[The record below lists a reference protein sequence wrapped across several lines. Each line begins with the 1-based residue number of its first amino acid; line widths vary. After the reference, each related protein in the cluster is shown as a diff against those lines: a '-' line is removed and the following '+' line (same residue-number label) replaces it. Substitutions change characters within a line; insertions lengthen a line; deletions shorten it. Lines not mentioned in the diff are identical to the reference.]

1 MNVKLRTRQEEQI
14 TISRGPDMSQTTQ
27 DAKLKKAIKDAFRES
42 LEENKDF
49 FQEII
54 TEALED
60 VGLLR
65 AMMIGRKTK
74 LVPREKV
81 MAILKGKK

>member
-1 MNVKLRTRQEEQI
+1 
-14 TISRGPDMSQTTQ
+14 MSQTAQ

-49 FQEII
+49 FQEMI

-60 VGLLR
+60 MGLLR
-65 AMMIGRKTK
+65 AMEIGRKTK

-81 MAILKGKK
+81 MDILKGKK

>member
-1 MNVKLRTRQEEQI
+1 
-14 TISRGPDMSQTTQ
+14 MSQTAQ
-27 DAKLKKAIKDAFRES
+27 DAKLKKAVKDAFRES

-81 MAILKGKK
+81 MAIHKGKK

>member
-1 MNVKLRTRQEEQI
+1 
-14 TISRGPDMSQTTQ
+14 MSQTAQ

-49 FQEII
+49 FQELI

-65 AMMIGRKTK
+65 AMVIARKTK
-74 LVPREKV
+74 LVPREKI

>member
-1 MNVKLRTRQEEQI
+1 
-14 TISRGPDMSQTTQ
+14 MSQTAQ

-42 LEENKDF
+42 LEENKVF
-49 FQEII
+49 FQEMI

-65 AMMIGRKTK
+65 AMEIGRKTK

>member
-1 MNVKLRTRQEEQI
+1 
-14 TISRGPDMSQTTQ
+14 MSQTAQ
-27 DAKLKKAIKDAFRES
+27 DAKLKKAVKDAFRES
-42 LEENKDF
+42 LEENKVF
-49 FQEII
+49 FQEMI

-65 AMMIGRKTK
+65 AMEIGRKTK

>member
-1 MNVKLRTRQEEQI
+1 
-14 TISRGPDMSQTTQ
+14 MSQTAQ

-49 FQEII
+49 FQEMI

-60 VGLLR
+60 VGILR
-65 AMMIGRKTK
+65 AMVIGRKTK

-81 MAILKGKK
+81 MAILKGKT

>member
-1 MNVKLRTRQEEQI
+1 
-14 TISRGPDMSQTTQ
+14 MSQTAQ
-27 DAKLKKAIKDAFRES
+27 DTKLKKAVKDVFRES

>member
-1 MNVKLRTRQEEQI
+1 
-14 TISRGPDMSQTTQ
+14 MSQTAQ

-42 LEENKDF
+42 LEENRDF
-49 FQEII
+49 FQEMI

-65 AMMIGRKTK
+65 AMVIARKTK